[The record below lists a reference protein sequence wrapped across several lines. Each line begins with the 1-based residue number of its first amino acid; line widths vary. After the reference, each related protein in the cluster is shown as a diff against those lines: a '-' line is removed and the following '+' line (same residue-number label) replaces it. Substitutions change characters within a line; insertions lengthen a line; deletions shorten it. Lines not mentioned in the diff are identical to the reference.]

1 MDIKMK
7 PYPVL
12 CIFLPLMFFSC
23 GDGSGPEQTASKAET
38 EWELV
43 PFKQLD
49 QWVEG
54 KELRRNVMISDSKK
68 SSGARFYRR
77 NGPSIGVNFRNRLN
91 NENIKNYLF
100 SGAGLSVGDY
110 DNNGLPDLFMV
121 SQDGPNKLFRQK
133 APWQFEDVTEEAG
146 IVDTES
152 WGSGAAFADINGD
165 GQLDL
170 YVCNKGNPDEIYMN
184 QGKGTFSGG
193 FVGGSKDPYRAPTMV
208 AFADYDRDGD
218 LDFYRT
224 STRLISIKEMFKG
237 KVLTK
242 KDNSGIVRAHPSQAD
257 QFEMIDGLPRE
268 LGTHDR
274 LFRND
279 GVGEGGMPKLVDV
292 TRDSG
297 INIAREHGLS
307 AVWWDYNDDGW
318 PDLYVS
324 NDFHTPDHLYRN
336 NGDSTF
342 EEVTKDALAY
352 TSWYSMGSDFA
363 DINNDGR
370 LDYLSSDMSA
380 TTHFK
385 QKTMM
390 GAMTDTAWFLD
401 NLEPRQ
407 YMRNVMHVNTGTGKF
422 IDVAFHAGI
431 DSTDWTWAAI
441 FGDLDNDG
449 LEDIFFTNGIER
461 NVQDADQSIRM
472 RQAGANGATVEELR
486 KIFLDSPRLKEKN
499 LAFRNRGNFKFE
511 KSGDD
516 WGLNEETVS
525 HGAVLSDLDRDGDL
539 DVVVNN
545 MNDPVGIYMNL
556 GNNSQKGASSHSH
569 RSMLI
574 YLKGIES
581 NYFGLGARL
590 TLKMPNG
597 QLMNRIMT
605 SSRGYMSGAEPVIH
619 FGWPSSWGDPEELII
634 NWPSGHL
641 QKVQNIVPDW
651 HYRITESGTGTTGSP
666 DKASNP
672 KARLFSQ
679 IDEALGINFIH
690 SENFYDDF
698 TSQPLLP
705 NRLSRFGPALA
716 IGDVDSDGDKDVFI
730 GAARDRQSALFI
742 QNKKGQFSRVACP
755 ALKVDQIYEDVDALW
770 FDSDNDGDQDL
781 YVVSGGASQAAG
793 HEHYQD
799 RLYLNDGS
807 GQLSRAP
814 KEMLPD
820 LNFSGSRA
828 AAHDIDRDGDL
839 DLFIGSRFV
848 PGKYPIGPESVLL
861 INEAGRFS
869 KVQCSAISSGMVT
882 DVKWSDIDGDK
893 RADLILATEWGPVR
907 VYQNK
912 EDGFHEITESLG
924 LDDFTGWWNCV
935 VAGDV
940 DQDGDNDIIAGNFGT
955 NTKYSVSKEKPAT
968 IFAADFGGTGTLQLV
983 EAQYKEGKLLPVRGR
998 SCSTTAM
1005 PHLVDR
1011 VPTYS
1016 SFASKTIREI
1026 YTPQAIKES
1035 KRLEVNTLSTML
1047 FRNDGKGKFIA
1058 EPLPL
1063 LSQMAPVMDI
1073 VLTDVNRDG
1082 RKDIALAQNFN
1093 AAQRETGRMNA
1104 GLGVILIS
1112 KDNGQ
1117 LDEIWPDDSGF
1128 FSRADPRRLI
1138 ATDLDEDGTLE
1149 ILLGQN
1155 GGDLQIFR
1163 SKHNFGFD
1171 ENP

>member
-1 MDIKMK
+1 MK
-7 PYPVL
+7 PYPIL
-12 CIFLPLMFFSC
+12 CIFLPLMFGSC
-23 GDGSGPEQTASKAET
+23 GSESRLEQIDSKIES
-38 EWELV
+38 EWEPP
-43 PFKQLD
+43 PFQQLD
-49 QWVEG
+49 QWVEA
-54 KELRRNVMISDSKK
+54 KRLRKNEIISGSKK
-68 SSGARFYRR
+68 SSGPRFYRR
-77 NGPSIGVNFRNRLN
+77 NGPSIGVDFSNQLN
-91 NENIKNYLF
+91 DENIKNYLF
-100 SGAGLSVGDY
+100 SGAGLSVGDF

-121 SQDGPNKLFRQK
+121 SQDGPNKLFRQN

-152 WGSGAAFADINGD
+152 WGSGAAFVDINGD

-170 YVCNKGNPDEIYMN
+170 YVCNKGNPDEIYIN

-242 KDNSGIVRAHPSQAD
+242 KDNSGIARAHPSQAD

-268 LGTHDR
+268 LGTYDR

-324 NDFHTPDHLYRN
+324 NDFHTSDHLYRN

-342 EEVTKDALAY
+342 EEVTEDALAY

-370 LDYLSSDMSA
+370 FDYLSSDMSA

-407 YMRNVMHVNTGTGKF
+407 YMRNVMHVNTGIGKF
-422 IDVAFHAGI
+422 IDIAFHAGI

-449 LEDIFFTNGIER
+449 LEDVFFTNGIER
-461 NVQDADQSIRM
+461 NVQDSDQAIRM
-472 RQAGANGATVEELR
+472 HQASASGASVEELR
-486 KIFLDSPRLKEKN
+486 KIFLDSPRFKEKN

-511 KSGDD
+511 KSGDG
-516 WGLNEETVS
+516 WGLNDETVS

-556 GNNSQKGASSHSH
+556 ACDSLKMDSADSSSILISLRGEASNHF
-569 RSMLI
+569 
-574 YLKGIES
+574 GIGS
-581 NYFGLGARL
+581 RL
-590 TLKMPNG
+590 TLKMPSG
-597 QLMNRIMT
+597 QLMSRIMT

-619 FGWPSSWGDPEELII
+619 FGWPSSWGEPEELII
-634 NWPSGHL
+634 NWSSGHL
-641 QKVQNIVPDW
+641 QRIQNIDTGW
-651 HYRITESGTGTTGSP
+651 QYRITESGTATVVPSDEGADS
-666 DKASNP
+666 KE
-672 KARLFSQ
+672 RLFSQ
-679 IDEALGINFIH
+679 IDEALGINFTH
-690 SENFYDDF
+690 TENFYDDF

-730 GAARDRQSALFI
+730 GGARDRQSALFI
-742 QNKKGQFSRVACP
+742 QNEKGQFGRVAFP
-755 ALKVDQIYEDVDALW
+755 ALKADQIYEDVDALW
-770 FDSDNDGDQDL
+770 FDSDNDEDLDL
-781 YVVSGGASQAAG
+781 YVVSGGASQDAG

-799 RLYLNDGS
+799 RLYINNGS
-807 GQLSRAP
+807 GQLTRAP
-814 KEMLPD
+814 KGILPD
-820 LNFSGSRA
+820 LKFSGSRV
-828 AAHDIDRDGDL
+828 AAHDFDDDGDL
-839 DLFIGSRFV
+839 DLFVGSRFV
-848 PGKYPIGPESVLL
+848 PGNYPTGPESVLL
-861 INEAGRFS
+861 INEQGKFS
-869 KVQCSAISSGMVT
+869 KVQCPASSSGMVT

-893 RADLILATEWGPVR
+893 RADLVLATEWGPVR

-912 EDGFHEITESLG
+912 KDGFHEITDSLG
-924 LDDFTGWWNCV
+924 LNDFTGWWNCV
-935 VAGDV
+935 AVGDV

-955 NTKYSVSKEKPAT
+955 NTKYSASEEKPVT
-968 IFAADFGGTGTLQLV
+968 IFAADFGGSGKMQLV

-1005 PHLVDR
+1005 PHLIDR

-1016 SFASKTIREI
+1016 AFASKTIREI
-1026 YTPQAIKES
+1026 YTPKAINEAKRFES
-1035 KRLEVNTLSTML
+1035 NTLSTML
-1047 FRNDGKGKFIA
+1047 FRNDGKGKFSA

-1073 VLTDVNRDG
+1073 VLTDANRDG
-1082 RKDIALAQNFN
+1082 RNDIIIAQNFN

-1104 GLGVILIS
+1104 GLGVILIA

-1117 LDEIWPDDSGF
+1117 FNEMWPDDSGF
-1128 FSRADPRRLI
+1128 FTRADPRRLM
-1138 ATDLDEDGTLE
+1138 ASDLDRDGALE
-1149 ILLGQN
+1149 LLLGQN
-1155 GGDLQIFR
+1155 NGKFLLFR
-1163 SKHNFGFD
+1163 SK
-1171 ENP
+1171 